1 MIRWLWSRM
10 MKWGWDFSRRLNDL
24 EADDPVVRLRSRAA
38 RRIGSDV
45 LAIDDI
51 DSGIDMHN
59 PITFRV
65 EAVTGGTLVE
75 TRWYNAKTDNNERK
89 LHIVGPEENLSEA
102 IGKIVTMELLK
113 R

>member
-10 MKWGWDFSRRLNDL
+10 MKWGWDFNRNLREEDDIHVPSRKKSRLGRD
-24 EADDPVVRLRSRAA
+24 E
-38 RRIGSDV
+38 IV
-45 LAIDDI
+45 LIDDC
-51 DSGIDMHN
+51 SGIDLHN
-59 PITFRV
+59 PISFRV
-65 EAVTGGTLVE
+65 EAVQGGTLVE

-89 LHIVGPEENLSEA
+89 LHIVTQDENLSEA

>member
-1 MIRWLWSRM
+1 MIRWLWSRL
-10 MKWGWDFSRRLNDL
+10 MKWGWDFGRHVEDDSFARQRSRT
-24 EADDPVVRLRSRAA
+24 ARLRDE
-38 RRIGSDV
+38 I
-45 LAIDDI
+45 LQIDDS
-51 DSGIDMHN
+51 DSGLELHD

-65 EAVTGGTLVE
+65 QSVSGGTLIE

-89 LHIVGPEENLSEA
+89 LHIVTGEENLAEA